1 MCKLRKV
8 FFGYADAEEEFNQK
22 PEMFDSA
29 FVDPHNYLDTILNGP
44 KYLILGRKGAGK
56 TAFSAKIRRVADLS
70 DNITARPCSLADMDY
85 VSFNGFAE
93 TNVTGGKRFRSIWK
107 YLLLV
112 EILKMIFNKYPDQE
126 NLELTELYE
135 GLKKYGFITNDSLVR
150 VATKIRITE
159 MTLNIAEIFEAK
171 SNVEHSAKLNGPD
184 EIADLILNTIK
195 DSYFGDRKFFLIVDG
210 LDDVLRLEKFSPDIV
225 TGLLRAINYINKSF
239 SIAEVRVKV
248 VLLMRTDI
256 YDLCRDPDLNKI
268 KRDAAINLSWTKD
281 DLKNIVYKR
290 ICAEYPQITSFADF
304 WDNYAPLNYKNAP
317 SITFLFELTLL
328 RPRDILQFFIE
339 CQDMYGNNNSLSY
352 SELNTVANGYSKNYF
367 IGEMRDELTGILD
380 DSIVTAI
387 PGILSSMGTR
397 KFKECD
403 LEASPELK
411 ELNCTAH
418 QLLEIM
424 YNAGYIGQIRC
435 RNGKKLLSFRHI
447 NPYDKYNAKDECIV
461 HRGITKAVNI
471 G

>member
-1 MCKLRKV
+1 MCKLKKV

-22 PEMFDSA
+22 PELFDSA

-44 KYLILGRKGAGK
+44 KYLILGRKGTGK

-70 DNITARPCSLADMDY
+70 DDIIAKPCSLADMDY
-85 VSFNGFAE
+85 VTFNGFAE
-93 TNVTGGKRFRSIWK
+93 SNVTGGKRFRNIWK
-107 YLLLV
+107 YLLLI
-112 EILKMIFNKYPDQE
+112 EILKMIFNKYPNQE

-150 VATKIRITE
+150 VATKIKLTE

-171 SNVEHSAKLNGPD
+171 SNIERCAKLNGPD
-184 EIADLILNTIK
+184 EIADVILNTIK
-195 DSYFGDRKFFLIVDG
+195 DSYFGERKFFLIVDG
-210 LDDVLRLEKFSPDIV
+210 LDDVLRLEEFSPDIV
-225 TGLLRAINYINKSF
+225 TGLLRAINYVNKIF
-239 SIAEVRVKV
+239 SVADVKVKV

-256 YDLCRDPDLNKI
+256 FDLCRDPDLNKI

-281 DLKNIVYKR
+281 DLKDIVYKR
-290 ICAEYPQITSFADF
+290 IRVQHPQITSFEDF
-304 WDNYAPLNYKNAP
+304 WDNYAPINYKNAP
-317 SITFLFELTLL
+317 SISFLFELTLL

-367 IGEMRDELTGILD
+367 IGEMRDELTGILE

-397 KFKECD
+397 RFKESD
-403 LEASPELK
+403 LESSSEIK
-411 ELNCTAH
+411 SLNCTAR
-418 QLLEIM
+418 QLLEVM
-424 YNAGYIGQIRC
+424 YNTGYVGQIRC
-435 RNGKKLLSFRHI
+435 RNGKRLLSFRHI

>member
-1 MCKLRKV
+1 M
-8 FFGYADAEEEFNQK
+8 
-22 PEMFDSA
+22 
-29 FVDPHNYLDTILNGP
+29 
-44 KYLILGRKGAGK
+44 
-56 TAFSAKIRRVADLS
+56 
-70 DNITARPCSLADMDY
+70 
-85 VSFNGFAE
+85 
-93 TNVTGGKRFRSIWK
+93 TGGKRFRSIWK

-150 VATKIRITE
+150 VATKIRLTE

-171 SNVEHSAKLNGPD
+171 SNVEHSVKLNGPD
-184 EIADLILNTIK
+184 EITDLILNTIK

-290 ICAEYPQITSFADF
+290 ICAEYPQITSFSDF

-352 SELNTVANGYSKNYF
+352 SELNRVY
-367 IGEMRDELTGILD
+367 
-380 DSIVTAI
+380 
-387 PGILSSMGTR
+387 
-397 KFKECD
+397 
-403 LEASPELK
+403 
-411 ELNCTAH
+411 
-418 QLLEIM
+418 
-424 YNAGYIGQIRC
+424 
-435 RNGKKLLSFRHI
+435 
-447 NPYDKYNAKDECIV
+447 
-461 HRGITKAVNI
+461 
-471 G
+471 

>member
-150 VATKIRITE
+150 VATKIRLTE

-171 SNVEHSAKLNGPD
+171 SNVEHSVKLNGPD
-184 EIADLILNTIK
+184 EITDLILNTIK

-290 ICAEYPQITSFADF
+290 ICAEYPQITSFSDF

-352 SELNTVANGYSKNYF
+352 SELNRVY
-367 IGEMRDELTGILD
+367 
-380 DSIVTAI
+380 
-387 PGILSSMGTR
+387 
-397 KFKECD
+397 
-403 LEASPELK
+403 
-411 ELNCTAH
+411 
-418 QLLEIM
+418 
-424 YNAGYIGQIRC
+424 
-435 RNGKKLLSFRHI
+435 
-447 NPYDKYNAKDECIV
+447 
-461 HRGITKAVNI
+461 
-471 G
+471 